1 MTTTRAAA
9 LSIGALL
16 GPSLLLVPG
25 LAAAIAGPASI
36 VDWVALLVLSGLFAW
51 VFTALGR
58 RVRAGGGVAAYAA
71 AGLGVT
77 AGRIVAWCFLAGVVL
92 GAPVVCLVGGSYVAA
107 VFSGGPT
114 LTVAVAAGL
123 LAAVVAVTLAGAR
136 SSTTVQLALV
146 AVLIVLVAVAVV
158 GSAGASQLVH
168 WTPFAPHGVRS
179 IGDAASVLMLSFVGW
194 EAMASIAGSLQDVD
208 RQLPRVVVIT
218 FVVTAVLYLSLAVAT
233 ISVLGPRAGDPAP
246 LAALLEV
253 AVGPAGAVVAAVA
266 AVVLTLAGT
275 NAYLT
280 GAAELT
286 VELRPGTD
294 RRVLQLAVAVVG
306 ALVLGAVAV
315 GAVSLT
321 ELVAVPTDLFLAVY
335 LGCTVSGVRVLTGPV
350 RVASGVAAVATVVV
364 LGFSGW
370 ALLAVAVVGVAVLTM
385 TRSRRQRIV
394 SSSSTTSPTTTC
406 SARRTASLSGT
417 R

>member
-36 VDWVALLVLSGLFAW
+36 VDWVALLGLSGLFAW

-58 RVRAGGGVAAYAA
+58 RVRAGGVAAYAA
-71 AGLGVT
+71 AGLGAT
-77 AGRIVAWCFLAGVVL
+77 AGRVVAWCFLAGVVL
-92 GAPVVCLVGGSYVAA
+92 GAPVVCLVGGGYVAA
-107 VFSGGPT
+107 IFDGGRGMT
-114 LTVAVAAGL
+114 AAVASGL
-123 LAAVVAVTLAGAR
+123 LVAVVAVTIAGAR

-146 AVLIVLVAVAVV
+146 AVLIVLVAVAVI

-194 EAMASIAGSLQDVD
+194 EAMASIAGSLRDVD

-233 ISVLGPRAGDPAP
+233 ISVLGPRAGEPAP
-246 LAALLEV
+246 LAALLEI
-253 AVGPAGAVVAAVA
+253 AIGPAGAVVAAAA

-286 VELRPGTD
+286 VQLRPGTD
-294 RRVLQLAVAVVG
+294 RRVLQVAVAVVG

-315 GAVSLT
+315 GFVSLS
-321 ELVAVPTDLFLAVY
+321 ELVAIPTALFLAVY
-335 LGCTVSGVRVLTGPV
+335 LGCTASGARILTGPV
-350 RVASGVAAVATVVV
+350 RVASGVACVATAVV

-370 ALLAVAVVGVAVLTM
+370 ALLAVVAVGVPTAVAC
-385 TRSRRQRIV
+385 RH
-394 SSSSTTSPTTTC
+394 
-406 SARRTASLSGT
+406 ARRAGGSQRAPQLRTATLA
-417 R
+417 RR